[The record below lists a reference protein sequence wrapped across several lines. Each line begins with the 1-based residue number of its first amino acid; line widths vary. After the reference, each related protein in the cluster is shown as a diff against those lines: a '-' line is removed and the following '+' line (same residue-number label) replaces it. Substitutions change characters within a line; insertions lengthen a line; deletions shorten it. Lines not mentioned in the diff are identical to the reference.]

1 MKKNFPLLLCCVML
15 FLFSA
20 CNKRSGKPK
29 ILVFTKTAGF
39 YHQSIPAGVAA
50 IQKLGA
56 ANDFDVDTTSDAS
69 MFTDDILREYS
80 AIVFLNTT
88 GPLFNTV
95 QRIALERY
103 IQAGGGYMGIHAAT
117 DAEYDWGWY
126 IRLAG
131 ANFESHPRQQEA
143 KLIINDKNHAST
155 KHLPDVWTRKDEWY
169 NFKKLNK
176 DVHVLISID
185 EKSYEGGKNGD
196 NHPMAWYH
204 EYDGGRAFYTE
215 LGHTDESYSDP
226 LYLQHILGG
235 IQYAIGGNEKL
246 DYSVVVSQYPPDE
259 DRFTKTTL
267 VQGQFFE
274 PTEMAILPNFDIL
287 VTQRRGEIMLYKNE
301 TKQLKQVGF
310 LNAYFKTSTAGAN
323 AEEGVLGI
331 SKDPNFSKNHWVYI
345 FYSPADT
352 SVNRLSRF
360 KFENDTIDNK
370 TEQVILQFYSQRE
383 ICCHTGGSIA
393 FGPDGLL
400 YVSTGD
406 NSTPF
411 NEPGQTY
418 TNRGYGP
425 LDDRPGHQQYDA
437 RRSSG
442 NTNDLRGKI
451 LRIKVKEDGTY
462 EVPDGNLF
470 AKGTGKTRPE
480 IYVMGNRNPYRISVD
495 QKNSFLYWGEV
506 GPDARVDSFGVRG
519 PRGYDE
525 LNQARKAGYF
535 GWPLFVGKNYAYNRY
550 DYATGISGEAFD
562 AEKPLNESRNNT
574 GLKELPAVAPPFIW
588 YPYDASVDFPQVG
601 TGGRNAMAGPVYYT
615 DMWPAKT
622 RLPDY
627 YNGKLFIYDWIRGWI
642 KVVTLLPDGDFDEME
657 PFMEHTKWHNAID
670 MEVGPDG
677 RLYVLEY
684 GAGWFAKNEDA
695 GLSRIDYNGGNRPPK
710 IAAIKVDKTS
720 GALPLTL
727 KATVTAT
734 DPENDA
740 MTYTWTTGS
749 GQAKETRSPEVELT
763 LDKPGDYAIAV
774 EVKDKKGAVSKSN
787 TINVYAGNTAPEVT
801 VQIFGNQSFYFPGK
815 PVNYAV
821 TVNDKE
827 EGSAIDT
834 DHLYVTADYLEGADK
849 AAIPQGHQ
857 TAAAT
862 ISGRSIMLSLD
873 CKTCHKTD
881 EKSIGPSFTEVAK
894 RYHKNGDAVPYL
906 TDKIIKGGSGAWGEV
921 AMAAHPG
928 LAADDAKQIVHW
940 ILTLANPA
948 TIKKSLPE
956 KGSIPVTAAKENE
969 ALFISATYTD
979 KGGASIKPLLGEA
992 AFALRSSKLTFG
1004 AVTRMEGYSA
1014 VSLNGMRYMVV
1025 PADKRGWFSIDSVDL
1040 GGVSGAELVARW
1052 QGDDGAPKAGY
1063 IFELRLGAPD
1073 GQKLA
1078 EAVLDGT
1085 AVKDKQN
1092 SALLKFNFDVISGD
1106 KKQNLYIISSPKD
1119 KNESGTIGLGM
1130 LELMAK

>member
-1 MKKNFPLLLCCVML
+1 M
-15 FLFSA
+15 
-20 CNKRSGKPK
+20 
-29 ILVFTKTAGF
+29 
-39 YHQSIPAGVAA
+39 
-50 IQKLGA
+50 
-56 ANDFDVDTTSDAS
+56 
-69 MFTDDILREYS
+69 
-80 AIVFLNTT
+80 
-88 GPLFNTV
+88 
-95 QRIALERY
+95 
-103 IQAGGGYMGIHAAT
+103 
-117 DAEYDWGWY
+117 
-126 IRLAG
+126 
-131 ANFESHPRQQEA
+131 
-143 KLIINDKNHAST
+143 
-155 KHLPDVWTRKDEWY
+155 
-169 NFKKLNK
+169 
-176 DVHVLISID
+176 
-185 EKSYEGGKNGD
+185 
-196 NHPMAWYH
+196 
-204 EYDGGRAFYTE
+204 
-215 LGHTDESYSDP
+215 
-226 LYLQHILGG
+226 
-235 IQYAIGGNEKL
+235 
-246 DYSVVVSQYPPDE
+246 
-259 DRFTKTTL
+259 
-267 VQGQFFE
+267 
-274 PTEMAILPNFDIL
+274 
-287 VTQRRGEIMLYKNE
+287 
-301 TKQLKQVGF
+301 
-310 LNAYFKTSTAGAN
+310 
-323 AEEGVLGI
+323 
-331 SKDPNFSKNHWVYI
+331 
-345 FYSPADT
+345 
-352 SVNRLSRF
+352 
-360 KFENDTIDNK
+360 
-370 TEQVILQFYSQRE
+370 
-383 ICCHTGGSIA
+383 
-393 FGPDGLL
+393 
-400 YVSTGD
+400 
-406 NSTPF
+406 
-411 NEPGQTY
+411 
-418 TNRGYGP
+418 
-425 LDDRPGHQQYDA
+425 
-437 RRSSG
+437 
-442 NTNDLRGKI
+442 
-451 LRIKVKEDGTY
+451 
-462 EVPDGNLF
+462 
-470 AKGTGKTRPE
+470 
-480 IYVMGNRNPYRISVD
+480 
-495 QKNSFLYWGEV
+495 
-506 GPDARVDSFGVRG
+506 
-519 PRGYDE
+519 
-525 LNQARKAGYF
+525 
-535 GWPLFVGKNYAYNRY
+535 GKNYAYNRY
-550 DYATGISGEAFD
+550 DYATGITGEAFD

-642 KVVTLLPDGDFDEME
+642 KVVTMLPDGDFDEME

-684 GAGWFAKNEDA
+684 GSGWFAKNEDA

-749 GQAKETRSPEVELT
+749 GQAKETQSPEVELT
-763 LDKPGDYAIAV
+763 LDKPGDYGIAV

-827 EGSAIDT
+827 EGSAIDA

-862 ISGRSIMLSLD
+862 VSGRSIMLSLD

-1004 AVTRMEGYSA
+1004 GVTRMEGYSA

-1025 PADKRGWFSIDSVDL
+1025 PAGKQGWFSIDSIDL
-1040 GGVSGAELVARW
+1040 EGVSGAELVARW
-1052 QGDDGAPKAGY
+1052 QGNDAAPKAGY

-1085 AVKDKQN
+1085 SVKNKQN
-1092 SALLKFNFDVISGD
+1092 SAVLKFNFDVITGG

-1119 KNESGTIGLGM
+1119 KNESSTIGLGM